1 MKMEAPVKEESNET
15 ASEPHSASCDE
26 EKFFN
31 ENVSEKLVTYVAT
44 S

>member
-1 MKMEAPVKEESNET
+1 MKMEAQVKEESNET
-15 ASEPHSASCDE
+15 ASESDSDSCDE